1 MTNLGVQ
8 LCEGFVFTWENI
20 DVIEIVTYVGF
31 ERFSNAGTNYLLC
44 FGVNRSKTVSNDDN
58 ATIGVSVYWLLNSEH
73 TEMGKGNH
81 ILQHCVKQPVVYMR
95 LKAALSIA
103 EGDKVCNLASY

>member
-1 MTNLGVQ
+1 
-8 LCEGFVFTWENI
+8 
-20 DVIEIVTYVGF
+20 
-31 ERFSNAGTNYLLC
+31 
-44 FGVNRSKTVSNDDN
+44 
-58 ATIGVSVYWLLNSEH
+58 
-73 TEMGKGNH
+73 MGKGNH